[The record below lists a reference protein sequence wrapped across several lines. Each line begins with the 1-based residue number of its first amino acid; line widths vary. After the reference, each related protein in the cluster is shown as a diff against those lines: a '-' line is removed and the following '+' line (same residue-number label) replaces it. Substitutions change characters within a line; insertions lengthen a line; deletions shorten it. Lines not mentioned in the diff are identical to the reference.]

1 MDGLEDGKD
10 GVKGPAG
17 VLADFTMDNIIVAD
31 KEDAIDDLSDE
42 DPLEMMRGAEE
53 LKVCP
58 SPWYLY
64 KMVPQNVLRM
74 FDVK

>member
-1 MDGLEDGKD
+1 M
-10 GVKGPAG
+10 
-17 VLADFTMDNIIVAD
+17 LADFVMDNIIVAD

-64 KMVPQNVLRM
+64 KMITQNMLRTWEGKQA
-74 FDVK
+74 FIE

>member
-1 MDGLEDGKD
+1 M
-10 GVKGPAG
+10 
-17 VLADFTMDNIIVAD
+17 LADFVMDNIIVAD

-58 SPWYLY
+58 LVHVSYVRW
-64 KMVPQNVLRM
+64 
-74 FDVK
+74 